1 MAYKGFRKSVEYLKT
16 LKILKIL
23 STGDP
28 NNTPGFEIWR
38 FRKKLKAKK
47 TQSGGK
53 KLKLKQFF
61 EKTQEIF

>member
-28 NNTPGFEIWR
+28 YNTLNFWPHTVDRGRIIGCPLRE
-38 FRKKLKAKK
+38 
-47 TQSGGK
+47 
-53 KLKLKQFF
+53 
-61 EKTQEIF
+61 